1 MASNLQKIMA
11 KLFLVEDFTLLLCF
25 VEVVVRKE
33 NNSAL
38 RKAIIDFLIT
48 SGEITNFFV
57 VTTKKRME
65 FTKSEEEWA
74 KIPNQ
79 KQLERDLTLL
89 PFLFSLFRIDWID
102 SFLWDHLSQKQGKE
116 FLGQT
121 LAPALKIITLI
132 PENFVLQPEHLLSPF
147 FLPVNLLKFPKLLF
161 QN

>member
-65 FTKSEEEWA
+65 FTKSEEE
-74 KIPNQ
+74 
-79 KQLERDLTLL
+79 
-89 PFLFSLFRIDWID
+89 
-102 SFLWDHLSQKQGKE
+102 
-116 FLGQT
+116 
-121 LAPALKIITLI
+121 
-132 PENFVLQPEHLLSPF
+132 
-147 FLPVNLLKFPKLLF
+147 
-161 QN
+161 